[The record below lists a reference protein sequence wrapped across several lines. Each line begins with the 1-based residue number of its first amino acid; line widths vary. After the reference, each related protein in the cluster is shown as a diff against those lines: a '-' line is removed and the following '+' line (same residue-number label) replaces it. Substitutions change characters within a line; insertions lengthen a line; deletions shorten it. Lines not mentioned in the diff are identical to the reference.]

1 MQRHIL
7 GIVAIVVLAVG
18 AVTYGGDDAAVA
30 GTCLRI
36 GAVLA
41 LLWLAMPQLRDVP
54 VWILGAVG
62 VALLVVLR
70 WPKLLWAVVP
80 LAVVL
85 WLLRPRRAR
94 RASRYTDPRD

>member
-62 VALLVVLR
+62 EVALGGGPSCRSAVAVATATGAACKSLHGSARLR
-70 WPKLLWAVVP
+70 L
-80 LAVVL
+80 
-85 WLLRPRRAR
+85 
-94 RASRYTDPRD
+94 